1 MEEPVVRLKYRFL
14 GILYGWV
21 LGRVDPDVFSILD
34 FFGLSFCLEGGD
46 WGVLFCIYL
55 DVFSVIKC
63 LYVSKKKNLSFLCD
77 DNSSGVADFHCQL
90 LCVLHISHLV
100 NILLWMISG
109 VEASFWCIG
118 FFQQLYC

>member
-1 MEEPVVRLKYRFL
+1 MSDVAYLVRTESKDFLGVVEPVVRLKYRFL

-63 LYVSKKKNLSFLCD
+63 LYVSKKKKISCFCLMIILPELQTSTVSFYTC
-77 DNSSGVADFHCQL
+77 F
-90 LCVLHISHLV
+90 ISV
-100 NILLWMISG
+100 I
-109 VEASFWCIG
+109 
-118 FFQQLYC
+118 